1 VCGAAAVAVVVPGV
15 GGGVAADVG
24 SGTVVVVVGTVAAVV
39 VSDVS
44 WRADQTAA
52 VTTATTTH
60 SNTIRRASTASVC
73 LLDGR

>member
-1 VCGAAAVAVVVPGV
+1 VPGV
-15 GGGVAADVG
+15 GGGVAAEVG

-39 VSDVS
+39 VSAVS

-52 VTTATTTH
+52 VTTVTTAH

-73 LLDGR
+73 PLDDR